1 VHIRIE
7 ASPAGAND
15 DPDLVHH
22 VVLNHLTPETERT
35 THYFWSIC
43 RRMRIDDDAV
53 GQRLFEMNRAA
64 FDEDAE
70 VLKHQQA
77 MIDHPGGAVLANLD
91 ADKATVAAR
100 RIVRRKIEAET
111 AKAT

>member
-1 VHIRIE
+1 
-7 ASPAGAND
+7 
-15 DPDLVHH
+15 VHH

-43 RRMRIDDDAV
+43 RRMRIDDAAI

-77 MIDHPGGAVLANLD
+77 MIDRDSARAALANLD

-100 RIVRRKIEAET
+100 RIVRRKIEAEK
-111 AKAT
+111 AKT